1 MHLFWSYSELQ
12 GLTKSPEDSVRAAAN
27 GCLWT
32 VQELKNK
39 NKRKSEIHKSGEFV
53 AYRLLAK
60 CNMQILINSLQEID
74 RVLVARRW
82 VNDVAETHWI
92 ISAISR
98 LGQIVVYLKL
108 SSHFLCFCILGHIM
122 ISYSWSIQ
130 PQAKE
135 LKQVLQDNGYRVWM
149 DIDNMG

>member
-1 MHLFWSYSELQ
+1 M
-12 GLTKSPEDSVRAAAN
+12 
-27 GCLWT
+27 
-32 VQELKNK
+32 
-39 NKRKSEIHKSGEFV
+39 
-53 AYRLLAK
+53 
-60 CNMQILINSLQEID
+60 
-74 RVLVARRW
+74 
-82 VNDVAETHWI
+82 
-92 ISAISR
+92 
-98 LGQIVVYLKL
+98 YLKL

>member
-1 MHLFWSYSELQ
+1 M
-12 GLTKSPEDSVRAAAN
+12 
-27 GCLWT
+27 
-32 VQELKNK
+32 
-39 NKRKSEIHKSGEFV
+39 
-53 AYRLLAK
+53 
-60 CNMQILINSLQEID
+60 
-74 RVLVARRW
+74 
-82 VNDVAETHWI
+82 AETHGI
-92 ISAISR
+92 ISAFLR

-135 LKQVLQDNGYRVWM
+135 LKQVLQDNGYRIWM